1 MDLNLLQ
8 PSPCDKPVCP
18 QRWSLDEDEGSV
30 GQEEHESV
38 VEQKVVEESFPT
50 EDEVED
56 VCVSIQLLPGC
67 TRPTLGCTL
76 SGGQ

>member
-1 MDLNLLQ
+1 MDYDLLQ

-56 VCVSIQLLPGC
+56 VCDEETEG
-67 TRPTLGCTL
+67 
-76 SGGQ
+76 